1 MIIDAHTHAA
11 FHSVYP
17 DLVLNSIKKE
27 LYKASA
33 VDDSITVNKSLID
46 RMISNSLDDKDCS
59 KLICQMEKAKISK
72 SILLIIDFYSNNDR
86 DEFYTIEEIYRYYH
100 DIYQKHKEKFVVFA
114 GIDPRRG
121 KKGIDLFEKGIK
133 SYGFKGLKLYPPI
146 GFDLDDRSLYPFY
159 EICSAN
165 NIPVLAH
172 IGTSFETMKDTF
184 NYPDSILNTAKE
196 FRNINFILGH
206 AALLDYEN
214 SLKISVKQKN
224 VFFEISGF
232 QKIMRD
238 KTIVKKRFDTLM
250 KKCPEKII
258 FGSDW
263 PMFNLSGSQKD
274 WVDYFMKLTNLPSKS
289 WDDFFCNTIKH
300 LVSF

>member
-11 FHSVYP
+11 FHSIYP

-33 VDDSITVNKSLID
+33 VDDSIKVSKSLID

-59 KLICQMEKAKISK
+59 KLIGQMEKANISK
-72 SILLIIDFYSNNDR
+72 AILLIIDFYSKNNR
-86 DEFYTIEEIYRYYH
+86 DDFYSIEEIYRYYYE
-100 DIYQKHKEKFVVFA
+100 ICQSHKDKFVVFA

-133 SYGFKGLKLYPPI
+133 CYGFKGLKLYPPI

-159 EICSAN
+159 EICSGH

-172 IGTSFETMKDTF
+172 IGTSFETMKKTF
-184 NYPDSILNTAKE
+184 KYPDSIFNAAKK
-196 FRNINFILGH
+196 FRNVNFILGH

-214 SLKISVKQKN
+214 SLNISVKQKN

-232 QKIMRD
+232 QKIMRN
-238 KTIVKKRFDTLM
+238 KIMVKKRFETLM

-258 FGSDW
+258 FGTDW

-274 WVDYFMKLTNLPSKS
+274 WIDYFMNLTSLPSKN
-289 WDDFFCNTIKH
+289 WDDFFCNTINH
-300 LVSF
+300 IVSF